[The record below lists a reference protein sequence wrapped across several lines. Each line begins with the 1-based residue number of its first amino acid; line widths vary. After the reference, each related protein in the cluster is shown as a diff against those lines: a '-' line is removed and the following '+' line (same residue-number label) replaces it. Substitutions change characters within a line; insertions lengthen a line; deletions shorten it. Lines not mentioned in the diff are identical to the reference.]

1 MVKPKTSMQ
10 TNNGEVALNWA
21 LNGLGVVL
29 RSDWDIE
36 PYLKT
41 GQLVKVLPQWSVT
54 ADVYAVFASDQST
67 AYRTQLVI
75 NFLKSQEENRNP

>member
-1 MVKPKTSMQ
+1 MQ

-29 RSDWDIE
+29 PSDWDIE

-54 ADVYAVFASDQST
+54 ADVYAVYASDQSK
-67 AYRTQLVI
+67 ANRTQLVI
-75 NFLKSQEENRNP
+75 NFLKKQEKENNC